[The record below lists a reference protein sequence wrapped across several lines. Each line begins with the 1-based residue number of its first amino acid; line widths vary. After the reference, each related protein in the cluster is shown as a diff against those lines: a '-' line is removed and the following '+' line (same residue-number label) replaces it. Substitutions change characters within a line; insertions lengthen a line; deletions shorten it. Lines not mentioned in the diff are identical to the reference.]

1 MDNTVVE
8 HMVKQGVF
16 NNAVGEFLTNQ
27 EKVNKAFAI
36 LVIACGACLYFNNK
50 KIGKLTSEV
59 KELKQM
65 KGA

>member
-16 NNAVGEFLTNQ
+16 NKTVGEFLTNQ
-27 EKVNKAFAI
+27 EKVNKAFGL
-36 LVIACGACLYFNNK
+36 LVIACGVCLYFNNK
-50 KIGKLTSEV
+50 KISKLTSEV

>member
-8 HMVKQGVF
+8 HMVNQGVF
-16 NNAVGEFLTNQ
+16 NKTVGEFLTNQ
-27 EKVNKAFAI
+27 EKVNKAFSLLI
-36 LVIACGACLYFNNK
+36 VACGVCLYFNNK
-50 KIGKLTSEV
+50 KISKLTSEV

>member
-8 HMVKQGVF
+8 HMVNQGVF
-16 NNAVGEFLTNQ
+16 NKTVGEFLTNQ
-27 EKVNKAFAI
+27 EKVNKAFSLLI
-36 LVIACGACLYFNNK
+36 IACGVCLYFNNK
-50 KIGKLTSEV
+50 KISKLTSEV